1 MKKYFSIPTP
11 LDFLKKYHIFS
22 FEKYNHKRMKK
33 ILITWTS
40 SGIWKNLGQELWK
53 DYTIYGVSRKS
64 SGLEIEEFLW
74 DINNEAFLSETYKKV
89 PEIDWLILNAWVW
102 YFDHFENI
110 SLKEHKEIIQTNL
123 LANII
128 FTHIFSKKITSGI
141 IFIWSISSKKSGKFW
156 ASYAASKFW
165 LRGFAMN
172 LKNEF
177 KQAIHIINPKIVKT
191 NFHKNSKIEI
201 QWKFQQTPIIDIIK
215 TIEDIITGKE
225 KRFEI
230 DL

>member
-1 MKKYFSIPTP
+1 MKN
-11 LDFLKKYHIFS
+11 IF
-22 FEKYNHKRMKK
+22 
-33 ILITWTS
+33 ITGTS
-40 SGIWKNLGQELWK
+40 SGIWKFVAQNMQEIHTL
-53 DYTIYGVSRKS
+53 YGISRHS
-64 SGLEIEEFLW
+64 SNLEIQEFLW
-74 DINNEAFLSETYKKV
+74 DINDETFLSEIYKKV
-89 PEIDWLILNAWVW
+89 SEIDWLILNAWVW

-172 LKNEF
+172 LKNEI
-177 KQAIHIINPKIVKT
+177 KQNIHIINPKIVKT

-201 QWKFQQTPIIDIIK
+201 QWKFEQTNL
-215 TIEDIITGKE
+215 EDILQVINEIIQWKE